1 MANDEL
7 DKLAGWNLS
16 ADFGAPTARELELE
30 LALGSDSWLSL
41 MKADEPSAAPLPADR
56 RAIVIRG
63 RWTGYALLKRGL
75 SLLRIRKGLTAE
87 A

>member
-16 ADFGAPTARELELE
+16 ADFGAPTALELELE

-41 MKADEPSAAPLPADR
+41 QSAD
-56 RAIVIRG
+56 
-63 RWTGYALLKRGL
+63 KL
-75 SLLRIRKGLTAE
+75 SLTPRSDGRLARPAVDPPTRSRRPRLRIAKA
-87 A
+87 

>member
-7 DKLAGWNLS
+7 DKLAGWTLS

-41 MKADEPSAAPLPADR
+41 QSAEKTSPTPRSDGPLPRPAIDPPTRSR
-56 RAIVIRG
+56 RP
-63 RWTGYALLKRGL
+63 RW
-75 SLLRIRKGLTAE
+75 RIAKA
-87 A
+87 